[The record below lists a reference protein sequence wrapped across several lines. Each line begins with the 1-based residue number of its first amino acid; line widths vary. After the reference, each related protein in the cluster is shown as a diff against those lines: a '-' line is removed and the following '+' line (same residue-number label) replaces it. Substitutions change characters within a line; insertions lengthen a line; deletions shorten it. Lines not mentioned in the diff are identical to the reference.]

1 MTDKGKLASPR
12 DIEESERINLH
23 LKPDY
28 ANYIRHKLASL
39 QESLDQGVEA
49 FGDLHFTEAA
59 KKFRGLATEI
69 KVLQSLIST
78 EGNYSDRNSLNDL
91 SGKHWLQH
99 TKSWLVVDGHPKQLD
114 KQIKNHP
121 ASFPPDLAAYFIEYF
136 TKGNQWVFDPFMG
149 IGSTAEACL
158 LTKRNCFGIELNP
171 TYARY
176 TRHRI
181 SGDLANFSESDPD
194 LGVLPEK
201 FSDISGKLEFAI
213 KTGDALEA
221 VKYWRA
227 LSLPPI
233 DFLITSPPYW
243 DMLKKTRG
251 GVKSSQKQRIEK
263 GFDEYYSD
271 SQADLGNIEDIDIY
285 LESLTKYFRNFQP
298 ILKQGAY
305 LMIILQNC
313 RPKDGVMRPIAWD
326 FASLLKKHY
335 LLRQEF
341 IWCQDQKF
349 MGIWGYPTTYVSNV
363 HHHYC
368 LVFQNSLK
376 KKEL

>member
-12 DIEESERINLH
+12 DIEESERIDLH

-49 FGDLHFTEAA
+49 FGDLNFTEAA

-121 ASFPPDLAAYFIEYF
+121 ASFPPDLAAHFIEYF

-171 TYARY
+171 LT
-176 TRHRI
+176 
-181 SGDLANFSESDPD
+181 
-194 LGVLPEK
+194 V
-201 FSDISGKLEFAI
+201 
-213 KTGDALEA
+213 
-221 VKYWRA
+221 YWM
-227 LSLPPI
+227 SCIP
-233 DFLITSPPYW
+233 
-243 DMLKKTRG
+243 
-251 GVKSSQKQRIEK
+251 QK
-263 GFDEYYSD
+263 
-271 SQADLGNIEDIDIY
+271 
-285 LESLTKYFRNFQP
+285 
-298 ILKQGAY
+298 IL
-305 LMIILQNC
+305 
-313 RPKDGVMRPIAWD
+313 RR
-326 FASLLKKHY
+326 
-335 LLRQEF
+335 
-341 IWCQDQKF
+341 
-349 MGIWGYPTTYVSNV
+349 
-363 HHHYC
+363 YC
-368 LVFQNSLK
+368 LKTSATLT
-376 KKEL
+376 

>member
-1 MTDKGKLASPR
+1 MTDENKLAIPQE
-12 DIEESERINLH
+12 IGESKQNELH

-28 ANYIRHKLASL
+28 AEKIRHKVASL
-39 QESLDQGVEA
+39 QDKLDQGVEA
-49 FGDLHFTEAA
+49 FRNLNLTDAA

-69 KVLQSLIST
+69 KLLQSLIST

-121 ASFPPDLAAYFIEYF
+121 ASFPPDLAAHFIDYF
-136 TKGNQWVFDPFMG
+136 TKQNQWVFDPFIG

-158 LTKRNCFGIELNP
+158 ITKRNCFGIELNP

-181 SGDLANFSESDPD
+181 SGDVANFSDSDSDLESNFGSS
-194 LGVLPEK
+194 LEK
-201 FSDISGKLEFAI
+201 FSDASGKLKFAI
-213 KTGDALEA
+213 KTGDARET
-221 VKYWRA
+221 VKFWRA
-227 LSLPPI
+227 LSLPLI

-243 DMLKKTRG
+243 NMLKKTRG

-263 GFDEYYSD
+263 GLDEYYSD
-271 SQADLGNIEDIDIY
+271 SLADLGNIDELSKY
-285 LESLTKYFRNFQP
+285 METLTDYFLSFKP
-298 ILKQGAY
+298 ILKPGAY

-313 RPKDGVMRPIAWD
+313 RPKDGIMRPIAWD
-326 FASLLKKHY
+326 VASLMKKHFT
-335 LLRQEF
+335 LRQEF

-368 LVFQNSLK
+368 LVFQKNDK
-376 KKEL
+376 